1 MLIIG
6 KIDEEGRRRGIC
18 ELCTISSIDLQ
29 PKLFQKIK
37 PINLIKKHTQREN
50 IAASKSINIFNQL
63 FTSTFHYLCTYM
75 NMLCSRH
82 HNNSETKSSSEQ
94 ESLPLGFASLRYR
107 KSLPLISPL

>member
-1 MLIIG
+1 MRRAEEEVYVNSVLSAQLIYN
-6 KIDEEGRRRGIC
+6 
-18 ELCTISSIDLQ
+18 L
-29 PKLFQKIK
+29 KLFQKIK